1 MKASRPLVVVFA
13 SSNRGKVREVA
24 HALAQAG
31 IEVVGLETLT
41 DATLVEEHG
50 ATFEENA
57 RAKAEEY
64 SLRTELPVLADDS
77 GLEVD
82 ALGGEPGVASAR
94 FGGPGLEDGGRNRL
108 LLERLGDAGAIEPQQ
123 RTARFRC
130 VLALAL
136 AGRTLATFE
145 GVVEGVIAHEPRGA
159 NGFGYDPLFFHPPS
173 GCTTAE
179 LSTQQKQAIS
189 HRGHAL
195 AALASALERGDPRLM
210 PLGLGPGLRLG

>member
-1 MKASRPLVVVFA
+1 MKRPPLVFVFA
-13 SSNRGKVREVA
+13 SSNRGKVREVG

-31 IEVVGLETLT
+31 IEVVGLEALS

-50 ATFEENA
+50 TTFEENA

-64 SLRTELPVLADDS
+64 SSRASLPVLADDS

-94 FGGPGLEDGGRNRL
+94 FGGRPELDDTGRNRL
-108 LLERLGDAGAIEPQQ
+108 LLERLRAAGAVEPHQ

-130 VLALAL
+130 VLALAH
-136 AGRTLATFE
+136 AGRTLATFD
-145 GVVEGVIAHEPRGA
+145 GVVEGMIVHEPRGA
-159 NGFGYDPLFFHPPS
+159 NGFGYDPLFFHPAS

-179 LSTQQKQAIS
+179 LSTEQKQAIS
-189 HRGHAL
+189 HRGQAL
-195 AALASALERGDPRLM
+195 AALLAALQRDDPRLA
-210 PLGLGPGLRLG
+210 PLGLGSGPRLG